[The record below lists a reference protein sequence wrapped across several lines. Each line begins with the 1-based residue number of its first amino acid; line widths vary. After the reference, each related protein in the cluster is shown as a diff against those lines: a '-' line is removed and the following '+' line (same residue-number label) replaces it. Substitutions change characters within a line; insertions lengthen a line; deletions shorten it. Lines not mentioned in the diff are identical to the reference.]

1 GRGVLIEGRL
11 KFDTWQDQQGQT
23 RSKHSIVAD
32 RVVFLGAG
40 GGDAGEVQDEPGA
53 SDLLSNSSSRSAAP
67 VSYGTQDT
75 QEFSKVSQAIADKK
89 RKKVSTDSTEFVDQP
104 PFEDDLPF

>member
-1 GRGVLIEGRL
+1 M

-32 RVVFLGAG
+32 RVVFLGSNS
-40 GGDAGEVQDEPGA
+40 DAGEVQEEPGA
-53 SDLLSNSSSRSAAP
+53 AIEDFSTAKTSF
-67 VSYGTQDT
+67 GTQDT
-75 QEFSKVSQAIADKK
+75 PEFSKVAQAVMDKK
-89 RKKVSTDSTEFVDQP
+89 RKKENESSRSSEFVDQP